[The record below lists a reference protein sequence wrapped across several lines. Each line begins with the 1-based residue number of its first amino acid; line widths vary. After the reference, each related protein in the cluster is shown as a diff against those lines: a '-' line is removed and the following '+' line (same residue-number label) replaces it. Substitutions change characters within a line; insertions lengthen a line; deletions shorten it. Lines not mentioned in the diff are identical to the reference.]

1 MVYGLWFMDFEKM
14 ENQNEIFNY
23 NKLVAYQRAK
33 EMVKEVYGLLKKFPR
48 EEQYALCDQ
57 LRRASTSVT
66 SNIAEGKRYPDKIHF
81 LEIAYGSLMEV
92 HSQMDVAC
100 DLGYILNEE
109 LSHLE
114 GTIVSVI
121 KPLSGLRSSYLEK
134 VRNPQ
139 VSINH

>member
-1 MVYGLWFMDFEKM
+1 MD
-14 ENQNEIFNY
+14 EIFNY
-23 NKLVAYQRAK
+23 KKLIAYQRAK

-66 SNIAEGKRYPDKIHF
+66 SNIAEGTNRQTYPDKIHF

-100 DLGYILNEE
+100 DLGYITPDD

-114 GTIVSVI
+114 NTIVGVV
-121 KPLSGLRSSYLEK
+121 KPLSGLRSSYQDKLHK
-134 VRNPQ
+134 P
-139 VSINH
+139 